1 MNYLINLIIL
11 KKMEVK
17 KNSTT
22 PSQLQEF
29 ILEGRKILMKK
40 PEGKYFIEIRFNH
53 TDIDG
58 TRKWRVILDG
68 LEFHVSEIILSIPC
82 RTESKFYEDLGGYKH
97 HIVADSNEVVFDKLI
112 AYIN

>member
-1 MNYLINLIIL
+1 MKI
-11 KKMEVK
+11 K

-22 PSQLQEF
+22 ASNLQNL

-40 PEGKYFIEIRFNH
+40 PEGKYFIQIRFNH
-53 TDIDG
+53 NDIDG

-68 LEFHVSEIILSIPC
+68 LEFLVSEIVLSIPC
-82 RTESKFYEDLGGYKH
+82 RTESEFHEDLGGYKH
-97 HIVADSNEVVFDKLI
+97 HIVADTDSVVFDKLI

>member
-1 MNYLINLIIL
+1 
-11 KKMEVK
+11 MEIQ

-22 PSQLQEF
+22 ASNLQDL

-40 PEGKYFIEIRFNH
+40 PEGKYFVQIRFNH
-53 TDIDG
+53 NDIDG

-68 LEFHVSEIILSIPC
+68 LEFHVSEIVLSIPC
-82 RTESKFYEDLGGYKH
+82 KTESELYEDLGGYKH
-97 HIVADSNEVVFDKLI
+97 HIVADSDSVVFDKLI

>member
-1 MNYLINLIIL
+1 
-11 KKMEVK
+11 MEIQ

-22 PSQLQEF
+22 ASNLQDL

-40 PEGKYFIEIRFNH
+40 PEGKYFIQIRFNH
-53 TDIDG
+53 NDIDG

-68 LEFHVSEIILSIPC
+68 LEFHVSEIVLSIPC
-82 RTESKFYEDLGGYKH
+82 KTESELYEDLNGYKH
-97 HIVADSNEVVFDKLI
+97 HIVADSDSVVFDKLI

>member
-1 MNYLINLIIL
+1 
-11 KKMEVK
+11 MEIK

-22 PSQLQEF
+22 ATNLQDL

-40 PEGKYFIEIRFNH
+40 TEGKYFIQIRFNH
-53 TDIDG
+53 NDIDG

-68 LEFHVSEIILSIPC
+68 LEFHVSEIVLTIPC
-82 RTESKFYEDLGGYKH
+82 RTESEFHEDLGGYKH
-97 HIVADSNEVVFDKLI
+97 HIVVESKEVVFEKLI